1 MPTYNLIEYSD
12 IYSRVSD
19 NLTLNN
25 VGDIIN
31 SYNDKWNAIN

>member
-31 SYNDKWNAIN
+31 SYNNKWNAIN